1 MNKIIN
7 WKNLFPISFFIIIFL
22 VGIIIFPH
30 YGISIDEDNSRLNG
44 LVSLKYIL
52 ELFDLDVFNKL
63 QNLPLPQIHE
73 YNEQGNGVIFD
84 LPLSFI
90 ELTFNLDNSRDIFL
104 YRHFFTF
111 LIFFIS
117 LIFFYMILKKRF
129 HSYLFAILGV
139 LLLVLSPRIFAQS
152 FYNSKDIVFMSL
164 NIINLYYGIRYLRN
178 SNLKNG
184 ILFSVSSGLSIGC
197 RILGIYLPVLI
208 CIFKIIQILRS
219 NKGLKK
225 QFLQLFQVF
234 VLILLATYI
243 FWPYLW
249 ANPFINFYK
258 AFVNIGFL
266 DVNLYNFFLGEYIP
280 VQFVPWNYSFIW
292 IAVTTPISY
301 IILFLIG
308 IVLIVRR
315 IIQRIFKI
323 NEISTY
329 NDLWRGNGEK
339 VDILIFL
346 NFLIPIITVI
356 ILHSSLYTG
365 WRHLFFVYPSL
376 IFFAVYTL
384 RILNIFYIKK
394 IFLIF
399 CLSLLI
405 CSPTFIWMYKNHPFQ
420 YVYFNS
426 IFKKNFKE
434 YFDVDYWGVTNY
446 HALKYILNNNKEKKS
461 FFVGIIGKS
470 DLNLSRSFLP
480 NKEKGKIII
489 TEDLDKAEYLI
500 DNYSRWD
507 AVEISID
514 DLINNNLFRKYY
526 EIKVN
531 DVSVNTIYIK
541 HFK

>member
-152 FYNSKDIVFMSL
+152 FYNSKDIIFMSL

-329 NDLWRGNGEK
+329 NDYGG
-339 VDILIFL
+339 V
-346 NFLIPIITVI
+346 
-356 ILHSSLYTG
+356 TG
-365 WRHLFFVYPSL
+365 
-376 IFFAVYTL
+376 
-384 RILNIFYIKK
+384 KK
-394 IFLIF
+394 
-399 CLSLLI
+399 
-405 CSPTFIWMYKNHPFQ
+405 
-420 YVYFNS
+420 S
-426 IFKKNFKE
+426 IF
-434 YFDVDYWGVTNY
+434 
-446 HALKYILNNNKEKKS
+446 
-461 FFVGIIGKS
+461 
-470 DLNLSRSFLP
+470 
-480 NKEKGKIII
+480 
-489 TEDLDKAEYLI
+489 
-500 DNYSRWD
+500 
-507 AVEISID
+507 
-514 DLINNNLFRKYY
+514 
-526 EIKVN
+526 
-531 DVSVNTIYIK
+531 
-541 HFK
+541 